1 MLEYVGYFASVVVL
15 ISLLM
20 SSIKKLRWI
29 NLVGSI
35 TFAIYGFLIGSIPVG
50 VLNIGTSLINIYYLV
65 KIFNAKDFFTL
76 LPVSKTTQYYDYFLN
91 YYSKDIMKFI
101 PDFNVSI
108 EEADVAYY
116 LLRNAIPVGMF
127 VGSKYNE
134 DTLLIK
140 LDYVIAPYRDF
151 KMGKYVYSSQKD
163 FFTSKGYNQLICH
176 SDNIYHEKYLLKM
189 GFKKSKSTSTNTFS
203 EFSLLL
209 K

>member
-1 MLEYVGYFASVVVL
+1 MLEYVGYLASVVVL

-29 NLVGSI
+29 NLFGSI

-50 VLNIGTSLINIYYLV
+50 VLNIGTSLINIYYLF

-101 PDFNVSI
+101 PDFNVKI

-127 VGSKYNE
+127 VGSKHSE
-134 DTLLIK
+134 DTLLVK
-140 LDYVIAPYRDF
+140 LDYVIPPYRDF
-151 KMGKYVYSSQKD
+151 KMGKYVYTSQRE
-163 FFTSKGYNQLICH
+163 FFTSKGFNKLLCF
-176 SDNIYHEKYLLKM
+176 SDNINHEKYLLKM
-189 GFKKSKSTSTNTFS
+189 GFKKSDDSTTSNQS